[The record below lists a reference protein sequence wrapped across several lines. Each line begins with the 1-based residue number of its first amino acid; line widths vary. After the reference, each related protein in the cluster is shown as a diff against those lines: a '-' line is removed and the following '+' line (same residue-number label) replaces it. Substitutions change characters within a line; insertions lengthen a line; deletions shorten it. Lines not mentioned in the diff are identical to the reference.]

1 MCVCVCVCACVCVR
15 ACVCACMSAPFS
27 GLTATASLASLAL
40 HSNEWV
46 DYMHPP
52 LCHAIGAE
60 KACDNAK
67 DW

>member
-1 MCVCVCVCACVCVR
+1 MLPSVAL
-15 ACVCACMSAPFS
+15 P
-27 GLTATASLASLAL
+27 ATTSLASLAL
-40 HSNEWV
+40 HSSGGLL

-67 DW
+67 DWWANKQLRKKKSCCSRI